1 MLRMLVVQ
9 AVCSFLLTFLISKVL
24 LSICTKSKVAI
35 KPELAHNHAA
45 KQGTPVVGGLAFS
58 IGFIL
63 TNLMTSDLRDYFV
76 LLPMIALTLFLL
88 VGFLDD
94 LQKQKTKNGDGLSS
108 RAKLLLQFSSAVVI
122 VLLAKHLSVLD
133 THITFFKGS
142 WDLGYMYFV
151 FAVFYLL
158 YFVNAVNITDGL
170 DALASGASLPVLLL
184 LVLLSQRFGFA
195 MIGSLL
201 AFLYFNR
208 SPAKYFMGDAGSHA
222 LGGYI
227 GICALLINAE
237 LVFVVASGLFLLELS
252 SSLIQIISIRGFQ
265 KKVFTIAPLHH
276 AYEMKGIKEEKI
288 VASCIAA
295 SWLFASLALLISRN

>member
-1 MLRMLVVQ
+1 MLRMLMLQ
-9 AVCSFLLTFLISKVL
+9 AVCSFFLTFLISKVL
-24 LSICTKSKVAI
+24 LSVCTKSKVAI
-35 KPELAHNHAA
+35 KPELARTHAA
-45 KQGTPVVGGLAFS
+45 KQGTPVVGGLAFG

-63 TNLMTSDLRDYFV
+63 TNLMLSDLRDYLV

-108 RAKLLLQFSSAVVI
+108 KTKLLLQFSSAALI
-122 VLLAKHLSVLD
+122 VFLAKQWSLLD
-133 THITFFKGS
+133 SNVSFFRFS
-142 WDLGYMYFV
+142 WDLGYLYPV
-151 FAVFYLL
+151 FAVFYVL

-184 LVLLSQRFGFA
+184 LVLLSQRFGTA

-237 LVFVVASGLFLLELS
+237 VVFVVASGLFLLELS
-252 SSLIQIISIRGFQ
+252 SSLIQIVSIRGFQ

-276 AYEMKGIKEEKI
+276 AYELKGIKEEKI

-295 SWLFASLALLISRN
+295 SWLFASLALLLSKK